1 MEGNNKIGF
10 SEALSIL
17 LVVILSHL
25 VLLLPKVIISSQGSG
40 IIVNIIY
47 VTLIAL
53 FIVFIL
59 NLLYKKF
66 NGMDI
71 LDVSSYLFGK
81 KFEFIIGLVYL
92 VHILFVSSLLLR
104 NTAENL
110 KTTYFQN
117 TPTPYI
123 IFFMLVGVAY
133 VNRFNLKTVIKCN
146 VIIVPLIAISFVVLF
161 ILSADNFVF
170 ERVFPILG
178 YGAKNTFLNGS
189 ENIFCF
195 SNILFLLLIMPYLK
209 NYSQFKRLSYTSIVL
224 SGAFILL
231 TISGILLVFPLN
243 IASTSNI
250 PLYMQTR
257 TLTFGKLLQ
266 RLDALFILI
275 WDLNILSYLSIVI
288 AFATSIFKKISNIQ
302 ETKTISYTFV
312 AILLGASLS
321 YKNVIET
328 MKLDSRLYK
337 GFTLTLVFGLGF
349 LIMILANIKKTITSK
364 KSINKG
370 EKYIE

>member
-53 FIVFIL
+53 FLVFIL

-178 YGAKNTFLNGS
+178 YGAKNTFLNGI

-328 MKLDSRLYK
+328 MKLDARLYK

-349 LIMILANIKKTITSK
+349 LIMILANIKKTIISK